1 MHLDFII
8 YNLMNKEKKM
18 IREFSIEDKEQL
30 VKIVKQGIMIDEED
44 INFITDNSNKI
55 IVFDD
60 IEAGILGCS
69 TFRIWE
75 KDNNKADI
83 YTYVVPRSR
92 RKGIGTLL
100 YQEIMKNVDDID
112 LEFVSTRIKIDK
124 DDATSFYKKSGYE
137 KWYGDLRLYYHGA
150 KQPNSDLKFVHYE
163 DKYFEQYAE
172 GLRTSF
178 YELRKANDFQPY
190 FCCELNEEKR
200 KEFLDKKSNLFLL
213 LDNEKLI
220 ASVSVYNNGIIDD
233 VYVLPCYQGKGYGK
247 KIMQFAINKAL
258 KNENKHISIGAIDWN
273 IRALNLYQSLGFNVV
288 QTTHCYRL
296 FKA

>member
-1 MHLDFII
+1 
-8 YNLMNKEKKM
+8 M

-30 VKIVKQGIMIDEED
+30 VKIVKQGIIIDEED
-44 INFITDNSNKI
+44 INFIIDNSNKI

-60 IEAGILGCS
+60 IKVGILGCS
-69 TFRIWE
+69 TFRIWG

-100 YQEIMKNVDDID
+100 YHEIMKNVDGIN
-112 LEFVSTRIKIDK
+112 LEFISTRIKVDK
-124 DDATSFYKKSGYE
+124 DDETSFYKKPGYE
-137 KWYGDLRLYYHGA
+137 KWYGELKLYYHGSE
-150 KQPNSDLKFVHYE
+150 QPKSNLKFVPYE

-178 YELRKANDFQPY
+178 YELRKVNDFQPY

-200 KEFLDKKSNLFLL
+200 KEFIDNKSNLFLL

-220 ASVSVYNNGIIDD
+220 ASVIVYNNGIIDD
-233 VYVLPCYQGKGYGK
+233 VYVLPSYQGKGYGK
-247 KIMQFAINKAL
+247 KTMQFAINKAI
-258 KNENKHISIGAIDWN
+258 ENGSNHTSIGAIDWN
-273 IRALNLYQSLGFNVV
+273 TRALNLYQSLGFDIV
-288 QTTHCYRL
+288 QTTHYYRI
-296 FKA
+296 FKV